1 VKRLSS
7 AAALFVSGAAPAL
20 GILSA
25 VFLTATAA
33 LADDPRCASISGPR
47 GERDPVQHAWL
58 RDIAHDVARHEGVDP
73 LALEALG
80 ENETALRPSL
90 GRDCELGPFQ
100 VMPVWAAV
108 FKLDSWEML
117 WDPRINAIAA
127 ARIYKSALRK
137 WRPQYARLAKNH
149 VLVKAGWRGPF
160 KKAAFAAL
168 LYNWG
173 AGARAFAHADD
184 LRTVSIPTSSAAY
197 AVRFNRLLRAL
208 EADGALRARA
218 RPGKAGTKRAS

>member
-1 VKRLSS
+1 M
-7 AAALFVSGAAPAL
+7 AALGLLCAAP
-20 GILSA
+20 S
-25 VFLTATAA
+25 F
-33 LADDPRCASISGPR
+33 ADDPRCASISGPR
-47 GERDPVQHAWL
+47 GARDARQHAWL
-58 RDIAHDVARHEGVDP
+58 RDIAHDVARKEGVSP

-80 ENETALRPSL
+80 ENETDLRPSL

-100 VMPVWAAV
+100 VMPVWAAI
-108 FKLDSWEML
+108 FKLDSAELL

-137 WRPQYARLAKNH
+137 WRPQYARLGRNAA
-149 VLVKAGWRGPF
+149 LVKAGWRGPLN
-160 KKAAFAAL
+160 KAAFAAL

-184 LRTVSIPTSSAAY
+184 LRTVGIPSSSATY
-197 AVRFNRLLRAL
+197 AVRFNRLLRGL

-218 RPGKAGTKRAS
+218 RSSKAGTKRES

>member
-1 VKRLSS
+1 MRVR
-7 AAALFVSGAAPAL
+7 AAAHALAVLGALVVAPGAAFASPEQ
-20 GILSA
+20 
-25 VFLTATAA
+25 
-33 LADDPRCASISGPR
+33 CASVAGPQ
-47 GERDPVQHAWL
+47 GAADPHLREWL
-58 RDIAHDVARHEGVDP
+58 RRLIHDVARKEGVDP

-80 ENETALRPSL
+80 ENETDLRPSL

-108 FKLDSWEML
+108 FKLDSAEML

-137 WRPQYARLAKNH
+137 WKPAYTRLGKNR
-149 VLVKAGWRGPF
+149 VLVKAGWRGPL
-160 KKAAFAAL
+160 KKAVFAAL

-173 AGARAFAHADD
+173 AGARAFAHAED
-184 LRTVSIPTSSAAY
+184 LRTVSIPASSAAY